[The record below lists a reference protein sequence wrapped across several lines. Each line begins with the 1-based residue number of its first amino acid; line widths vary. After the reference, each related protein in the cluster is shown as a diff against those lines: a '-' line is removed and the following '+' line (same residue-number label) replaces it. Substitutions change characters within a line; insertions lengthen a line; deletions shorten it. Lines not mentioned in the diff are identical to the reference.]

1 MESVCQGHS
10 CHLGQD
16 SRVPSILQSRDF
28 SPNDQA
34 PGINS
39 GALLGDGQ
47 SHDHTHSQY
56 AFVTAHIHVS
66 LYRERGLVMSGRK
79 DLKSKEAILVLLEVI

>member
-1 MESVCQGHS
+1 MTKLLALTQGL
-10 CHLGQD
+10 CW
-16 SRVPSILQSRDF
+16 
-28 SPNDQA
+28 
-34 PGINS
+34 
-39 GALLGDGQ
+39 GDGQ